1 MKNEVYSH
9 SEVHSRRKFL
19 KQMSSGALGIFVSL
33 RDQTRINKKI
43 KELLVYV
50 GTYTSGDSE
59 GIYICRLDL
68 SSGKLTL
75 VKTVK
80 GLVNPCFLA
89 IDPQHRC
96 LYSID
101 EATKLNGK
109 TRGAVSAFSINLKT
123 GDLTFLN
130 RQPAPG
136 PAPCHLIV
144 DRSGKYVL
152 TANYNGGYISV
163 FPILTDGQ
171 LGTMTDFVQHHGSGP
186 NPERQKAPHAHSI
199 IMAPS
204 NRYAFAP
211 DLGIDKIMIYKFD
224 TDKGK
229 LSPNDEPWAKVKPGA
244 GPRHFTFHPNG
255 KYAYVINELNST
267 ITAFLY
273 DETKGTLKEVHT
285 VPTLPGDFSGR
296 NSCAD
301 IHVSPSGKF
310 IYGSNR
316 GHDSIVIFA
325 INEQTG
331 RLTYVGHEPTRGKTP
346 RNFAID
352 PTGTF
357 LFAENQRSNNIVTFR
372 INLQTGKLIPTGSVI
387 EIPSPVCIKIIPFS
401 YK

>member
-1 MKNEVYSH
+1 MKYFYI
-9 SEVHSRRKFL
+9 RRNFL
-19 KQMSSGALGIFVSL
+19 KVMSMGALGTLVFCQEQNITKT
-33 RDQTRINKKI
+33 DI

-59 GIYICRLDL
+59 GIYVCRLDL

-75 VKTVK
+75 IKTVK
-80 GLVNPCFLA
+80 DLVNPCFLA
-89 IDPQHRC
+89 IDSQYSY

-101 EATKLNGK
+101 EVRKSDDSR
-109 TRGAVSAFSINLKT
+109 RGAVSAFSINRKT
-123 GDLTFLN
+123 GDLTFIN
-130 RQPAPG
+130 KQPVKG
-136 PAPCHLIV
+136 PAPCHLTV
-144 DRSGKYVL
+144 DKTGKFVL
-152 TANYNGGYISV
+152 TANYNGGFISV
-163 FPILTDGQ
+163 FPIISGGR

-186 NPERQKAPHAHSI
+186 NPTRQKEPHAHSI
-199 IMAPS
+199 NMDPS
-204 NRYAFAP
+204 NRYAFAA
-211 DLGIDKIMIYKFD
+211 DLGIDKIMIYRLD
-224 TDKGK
+224 LDEGK
-229 LSPNDEPWAKVKPGA
+229 LLPNEQPWVQVKAGA

-273 DETKGTLKEVHT
+273 DETQGTLKEIHT
-285 VPTLPGDFSGR
+285 VSTLPEDFTGN

-325 INEQTG
+325 IDEETG
-331 RLTYVGHEPTRGKTP
+331 KLTYIDNEPTRGKTP

-357 LFAENQRSNNIVTFR
+357 LLAENQRSNNIVTFR
-372 INLQTGKLIPTGSVI
+372 IDRQTGKLISTGHII
-387 EIPSPVCIKIIPFS
+387 EIPSPVCIKMIPFL
-401 YK
+401 